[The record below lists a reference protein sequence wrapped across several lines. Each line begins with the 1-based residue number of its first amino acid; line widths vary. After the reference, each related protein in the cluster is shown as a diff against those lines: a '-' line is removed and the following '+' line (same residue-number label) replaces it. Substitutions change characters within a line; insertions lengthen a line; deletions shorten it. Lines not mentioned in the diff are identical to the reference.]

1 MEECID
7 LAAYLFVRLKQ
18 IGVDSVHG
26 VPGDYNLV
34 ALDYLE
40 PAGLHWVGNANEL
53 NAGYAADGYGRIK
66 GISAL
71 MTAFGVGELS
81 AINAIG
87 GAYAEMSPV
96 VHVVGTPPTRAQNA
110 GLTLHHSLGDG
121 NFRVFANCYKNF
133 TVAQANLTDLKTA
146 PGMIDHALRECVI
159 QSRPVYIELPTD
171 MVKQKVPAYLLR
183 RPIDLSIPE
192 NDEGFE
198 DAEVELIL
206 AKIYASKQPF
216 IIVDGFTSRLGI
228 TQEIDE
234 LVRVTGFPTSTTTFG
249 KGIINETYPN
259 FHGIYAGEAGKQK
272 YRPWV
277 DSCDLVL
284 RIGPLSSD
292 TNTYGFSTIPKAKVS
307 IDFHRD
313 SVVIGGSNSFS
324 NVHIKPLLRKI
335 LKRLDKSRLPRYDPY
350 PDLGNPQRELDSLP
364 PIQDSESACIDQ
376 DTFWQRI
383 SPFFRPGDIICTETG
398 TPAMGGRDFVLPPY
412 TTLLNSG
419 IWLSIG
425 FMLPAAQGAAL
436 AQRDC
441 MALTI
446 DSPLDPTSQSTTNS
460 SSNSTSETNTTS
472 MPTRTCRQS
481 KAPLLISPHHA
492 TALRGRTIL
501 FIGDGSFQMTAQ
513 SLSDTIHHRLP
524 LIIFLLNNAG
534 YTIERWIH
542 GMHASYN
549 DVAPW
554 RYLSTPYTFS
564 AHANEANTNYPI
576 VTRRAD
582 TWASLWRVLDDSAVA
597 NACGKGLVFI
607 EVIMGK
613 FDAPESLKK
622 VVESAARRNR
632 GGPSTSAGGE
642 ASVNGNGTGFEAP
655 VEAAG

>member
-1 MEECID
+1 MEQSID
-7 LAAYLFVRLKQ
+7 LATYLFTRLKQ

-40 PAGLHWVGNANEL
+40 PAGLYWVGNANEL

-81 AINAIG
+81 AINAVG

-133 TVAQANLTDLKTA
+133 TVAQANLTDPKTA

-171 MVKQKVPAYLLR
+171 MVKQKVPSYLLR

-206 AKIYASKQPF
+206 GKIYASKQPF

-292 TNTYGFSTIPKAKVS
+292 TNTYGFSTIPKAKVT

-335 LKRLDKSRLPRYDPY
+335 LNRLDKKKLPRYDPY

-364 PIQDSESACIDQ
+364 PIQDPESALIDQ

-398 TPAMGGRDFVLPPY
+398 TPSMGGRDFVLPPY
-412 TTLLNSG
+412 TILLNSG

-441 MALTI
+441 IA
-446 DSPLDPTSQSTTNS
+446 SN
-460 SSNSTSETNTTS
+460 SNSTATS
-472 MPTRTCRQS
+472 TSTLCSNSNSNSNSSTASSPSSTSTQS
-481 KAPLLISPHHA
+481 PNQSQAPLLISPQHA
-492 TALRGRTIL
+492 TAFRGRTIL

-524 LIIFLLNNAG
+524 LVIFLLNNAG

-549 DVAPW
+549 DVPAW
-554 RYLSTPYTFS
+554 RYLSAPSFFGAES
-564 AHANEANTNYPI
+564 EDAKYPI
-576 VTRRAD
+576 VTRRAE
-582 TWASLWRVLDDSAVA
+582 TWAGLRAVLDDKAVLD
-597 NACGKGLVFI
+597 ACGTGLVVI
-607 EVIMGK
+607 EVVMGK

-632 GGPSTSAGGE
+632 GGQTERG
-642 ASVNGNGTGFEAP
+642 EAP